1 MSKDNKKKGG
11 IMNILEGQNDLL
23 IYKDKDGNIVV
34 DAIYRDETLWL
45 TQKGM
50 AKVFDVG
57 ISAISKHL
65 KNIFEDQELDEKV
78 VVSKMENTT
87 RHGAIEN
94 RTQTNEVKIYNLDAI
109 IAVGYR
115 VNSKKATEFRIWATK
130 VLKEYIIKGFTLN
143 DERFIRGNKY
153 DAKYFD
159 ELLERIKTIR
169 VSERMAYQKITDL
182 FIATSTDYNPKSEEA
197 YTFFKIVQNKLH
209 YAISGQTAAELI
221 YSRANH
227 QKEHMGLT
235 NWKNSPDGLIYK
247 YDVVV
252 AKNYLN
258 EEELNKL
265 NGLTNMFL
273 VFAEDEAKERHVM
286 TMQDWINATDDLLK
300 FRRKDILK
308 HSGNISHKQAMEKAE
323 SEYEKYRVIQDQKY
337 ISTMDEFY
345 NKYLEENKSCNEI

>member
-1 MSKDNKKKGG
+1 
-11 IMNILEGQNDLL
+11 MNESNDLL
-23 IYKDKDGNIVV
+23 IYKNSEGNIIV
-34 DAIYRDETLWL
+34 DAIYKYETLWL

-50 AKVFDVG
+50 SKVFDCTTDN
-57 ISAISKHL
+57 ISLHL
-65 KNIFEDQELDEKV
+65 KNIFKDKELNETSV
-78 VVSKMENTT
+78 TENSSITASDGKNYKT
-87 RHGAIEN
+87 
-94 RTQTNEVKIYNLDAI
+94 KIYNLDAI

-130 VLKEYIIKGFTLN
+130 VLKEYIQKGFALN

-169 VSERMAYQKITDL
+169 VSERMSYQKITDL

-197 YTFFKIVQNKLH
+197 YAFFKIVQNKLH
-209 YAISGQTAAELI
+209 YAISGHTAAELI
-221 YSRANH
+221 YSRVDST
-227 QKEHMGLT
+227 KEHMGLT

-247 YDVVV
+247 YDVST

-258 EEELNKL
+258 EEELTKL
-265 NGLTNMFL
+265 SDLTNIFL

-300 FRRKDILK
+300 FRRKKVLNN
-308 HSGNISHKQAMEKAE
+308 SGNVSHKEAIKKAE
-323 SEYEKYRVIQDQKY
+323 KEYEKYRVIQDQKY
-337 ISTMDEFY
+337 VSSMDQFY
-345 NKYLEENKSCNEI
+345 NKYLEENKCDNHE